1 MTAWHKAQAMLRST
15 KGITDG
21 DPIYRMLP
29 GKASS
34 WATETHT
41 ESRKRSRCNVPMRQL
56 LDAPCCSSAGRI
68 ASAKVAAS
76 PTSGSVGLHSTMSR
90 ALPFLTKRKD
100 PPKTE
105 AEPPPSKRL
114 SFDELNNSAAAA
126 EPAARLQWP
135 PPREVAVAAG
145 AEVPG
150 GAKPIP
156 VTLSTQKRFKYM
168 HDLLLAKTTQSW
180 PVTDKERDQHGFAP
194 PAIKKQLLWW
204 VRDDGLGKGG
214 GILLEAAWFDTLM
227 GLEREG
233 WDRSDTRMPTGRPAT
248 APR

>member
-1 MTAWHKAQAMLRST
+1 M
-15 KGITDG
+15 
-21 DPIYRMLP
+21 
-29 GKASS
+29 
-34 WATETHT
+34 
-41 ESRKRSRCNVPMRQL
+41 
-56 LDAPCCSSAGRI
+56 
-68 ASAKVAAS
+68 
-76 PTSGSVGLHSTMSR
+76 
-90 ALPFLTKRKD
+90 
-100 PPKTE
+100 
-105 AEPPPSKRL
+105 

-126 EPAARLQWP
+126 ESAARLQSP
-135 PPREVAVAAG
+135 PPKEVAVAAG
-145 AEVPG
+145 AEAPG

-204 VRDDGLGKGG
+204 VRDDGLGQGG
-214 GILLEAAWFDTLM
+214 GILLAAAWFDTLM

-233 WDRSDTRMPTGRPAT
+233 WDRSDARLPPGPAA